1 MHPLKARTPAAS
13 AAAFGAVPSG
23 QPCCAPLPLASPAVK
38 EYCFE
43 AYADED
49 FKELVQECSVSGKRR
64 GVLVAEGMS
73 AAEQAMH
80 QRQQGKMCS
89 WPAPGPPTCLPS
101 PPLHSLALCPA
112 LQATNPTLVISSANP
127 ANAAIMCTGDPITWK
142 NMQVTVTTDA
152 GTARSD
158 FIQKEVTTA
167 PCL

>member
-1 MHPLKARTPAAS
+1 MQLACPWATHLP
-13 AAAFGAVPSG
+13 
-23 QPCCAPLPLASPAVK
+23 PLPSTPL
-38 EYCFE
+38 
-43 AYADED
+43 
-49 FKELVQECSVSGKRR
+49 
-64 GVLVAEGMS
+64 
-73 AAEQAMH
+73 
-80 QRQQGKMCS
+80 
-89 WPAPGPPTCLPS
+89 PG
-101 PPLHSLALCPA
+101 SLPA